1 MCRDFKLNS
10 TSLPSYHINCPKQTN
25 GTDCGLFLLENVE
38 TFLESPEFVLKDV
51 NQKSGIMYQ
60 KRFIDEKREHVKR
73 IIIAM
78 AEKTKVKADGEL
90 DI

>member
-10 TSLPSYHINCPKQTN
+10 ISLPSYHINCPKQTN